1 MLHRIETEL
10 MKRKFSFSFPRNISH
25 FLWLYN
31 TSEFLPCNRDLAD
44 EMENEYDLYQNAS
57 QVNLTIP
64 SMRNIVSGLNKL
76 EKHYWLAGGTLLG
89 KIIEIKFEDY
99 RLFRLVSSLWFYS
112 LYTRC

>member
-1 MLHRIETEL
+1 
-10 MKRKFSFSFPRNISH
+10 MKTKFSFLLPRNISH

-31 TSEFLPCNRDLAD
+31 TSEFISCNRNLAD
-44 EMENEYDLYQNAS
+44 EMKTEYHLYQNIT

-64 SMRNIVSGLNKL
+64 SMRNIVWGLNKF

-89 KIIEIKFEDY
+89 KFRINCRLHSEILNIY
-99 RLFRLVSSLWFYS
+99 FRLVSSLWFYS